1 MVSSKWL
8 NGLEFARAR
17 ICDPQ
22 QLGPGYATFDFET
35 SISSDN
41 PVAHGAVVRP
51 LAIYATTA
59 DASVLTG

>member
-8 NGLEFARAR
+8 NGLEFAGGR

-22 QLGPGYATFDFET
+22 QRGPGCAMFDFER

-41 PVAHGAVVRP
+41 PVAHGAVLGP